1 MRVALF
7 KKTRWKIPGREF
19 PIKFKGGS
27 AQSGTKAQASGL
39 RLFFVLCP
47 HVLSQKRLRPPRST
61 CPRGVAPCRVSF
73 ATLSPITRAIFCHTI

>member
-39 RLFFVLCP
+39 RLFFCP
-47 HVLSQKRLRPPRST
+47 VSPALSKA
-61 CPRGVAPCRVSF
+61 AP
-73 ATLSPITRAIFCHTI
+73 SPT